1 MSDRW
6 MDLLLAA
13 GAQHLWQSAV
23 FVLLACVV
31 LKVKALDARAQSWLW
46 LGVFALAA
54 LMPLLVLLPATEQ
67 LGGATVDVSGDRA
80 DGSVSMVAQLT
91 PVIALVWLLGFAVSL
106 LRLALAWQTARRLR
120 DQARHA
126 PRLQRVLELT
136 LPRTATIKVST
147 EIRSPMVVGLAHPC
161 ILVPEMLL
169 SELSESALRDIL
181 HHEVAHV
188 LRRDLWLSLGQRLLA
203 AVYWWSPCMRI
214 SGTRLNLA
222 REMACDAYAA
232 AQSNGSGSYA
242 RSLLATVERALS
254 IAQPSLALASGIF
267 DGREDLARRIEGLL
281 SEDSTDAHTPR
292 MFALVVCTL
301 LSTCVMLALL
311 ATPRMGRAALEVSPS
326 LPTPLVDGLQQPIEL
341 ATPQRPDESDQ
352 LLRHEDL
359 IIDVARRS
367 DEAAP
372 VTRVETEAPVTK
384 ALVKPHKSTC
394 KKKKPEPH

>member
-1 MSDRW
+1 

-23 FVLLACVV
+23 FVLLACAV

-67 LGGATVDVSGDRA
+67 FGGATVDVSGDRA

-120 DQARHA
+120 DEARHA
-126 PRLQRVLELT
+126 PRLRRVVERT

-147 EIRSPMVVGLAHPC
+147 AIRSPMVVGLAHPC

-188 LRRDLWLSLGQRLLA
+188 LRRDLWLSLGQHLLA

-214 SGTRLNLA
+214 AGTRLNLA

-254 IAQPSLALASGIF
+254 VAQPRLALASGIF
-267 DGREDLARRIEGLL
+267 DSREDLARRIEGLL
-281 SEDSTDAHTPR
+281 NQDSADTRTPR
-292 MFALVVCTL
+292 AFALVVCTL

-311 ATPRMGRAALEVSPS
+311 ATPRMGRAALEEVSPS
-326 LPTPLVDGLQQPIEL
+326 LQTSHVGALQQPIEFT
-341 ATPQRPDESDQ
+341 TPQRPDESDQ

-359 IIDVARRS
+359 IIDVASHS

-372 VTRVETEAPVTK
+372 ITRVETEAPVTK